1 MRKPKMYAVY
11 KGDEFITLGT
21 AEECAKELG
30 VQVEYIQWMT
40 SPTCRKRNKGGQ
52 RMDAILIEED

>member
-1 MRKPKMYAVY
+1 MYAVY